1 MKRTTLIIFLLFF
14 VPVVGCAQP
23 LSKQLIKRDTT
34 MLQQREVEKYD
45 SVSAQRYGIGEVG
58 FLKKDWLITLSKL
71 DDRGAWSAE
80 YSPAHDFYVV
90 GKTFYP
96 NGSLHSKGRSF
107 GRVPIGIYEEYDEAG
122 NLIKVV
128 DEDKKFGKIKPKDI
142 VELLEKEGWF
152 NRETGENKITEKEV
166 LPTTGVFY
174 REIIKYVQIRYVP
187 KQATGEKS
195 YWKIAIEPRFMMWIT
210 TYIVDGETGEF
221 TKEKTFEMREE

>member
-1 MKRTTLIIFLLFF
+1 
-14 VPVVGCAQP
+14 
-23 LSKQLIKRDTT
+23 
-34 MLQQREVEKYD
+34 MLQQGEVERYD
-45 SVSAQRYGIGEVG
+45 FEATRNGTDAVIIEQNGWRIEKGSVWE
-58 FLKKDWLITLSKL
+58 D
-71 DDRGAWSAE
+71 GALYNE
-80 YSPAHDFYVV
+80 YAPAKDFY
-90 GKTFYP
+90 KIQKKFYP
-96 NGSLHSKGRSF
+96 NGIMRRKTSLF
-107 GRVPIGIYEEYDEAG
+107 GGVVIGIYEEYDEEG
-122 NLIKVV
+122 NLLKVE

-195 YWKIAIEPRFMMWIT
+195 YWKIVIEPRFMMWIT

-221 TKEKTFEMREE
+221 TKEKTFEMRYE

>member
-1 MKRTTLIIFLLFF
+1 
-14 VPVVGCAQP
+14 
-23 LSKQLIKRDTT
+23 

-45 SVSAQRYGIGEVG
+45 SVSAQRYGVGEVG

-122 NLIKVV
+122 NLIKVE

-187 KQATGEKS
+187 KQATGERS

-221 TKEKTFEMREE
+221 TKEKTFEMRYE

>member
-195 YWKIAIEPRFMMWIT
+195 YWKIAIEPQFMMWIT

>member
-1 MKRTTLIIFLLFF
+1 
-14 VPVVGCAQP
+14 
-23 LSKQLIKRDTT
+23 

-187 KQATGEKS
+187 KQATGERS
-195 YWKIAIEPRFMMWIT
+195 YWEIAIEPRFMMWIT

-221 TKEKTFEMREE
+221 TKEKTFEMRYE

>member
-1 MKRTTLIIFLLFF
+1 MKRTTLIISLLCFA
-14 VPVVGCAQP
+14 PMAGGTQIIAAQP
-23 LSKQLIKRDTT
+23 IKRDTT
-34 MLQQREVEKYD
+34 MLQQGEVEKYD

-152 NRETGENKITEKEV
+152 NQETGENKITEKEV

-187 KQATGEKS
+187 KQATGERS
-195 YWKIAIEPRFMMWIT
+195 YWEIAIEPRFMMWIT
-210 TYIVDGETGEF
+210 TYIVDGETGEL
-221 TKEKTFEMREE
+221 TKEKTFDMREE

>member
-1 MKRTTLIIFLLFF
+1 
-14 VPVVGCAQP
+14 
-23 LSKQLIKRDTT
+23 
-34 MLQQREVEKYD
+34 MLQQREVERYD
-45 SVSAQRYGIGEVG
+45 FEATKNGTEAAIVEQDGWILEKSSMWPSGPFYN
-58 FLKKDWLITLSKL
+58 
-71 DDRGAWSAE
+71 E
-80 YSPAHDFYVV
+80 YAPAKDFYKIHKWFYTSGTMRKKIVLLGDVV
-90 GKTFYP
+90 
-96 NGSLHSKGRSF
+96 
-107 GRVPIGIYEEYDEAG
+107 IGIREEYDEAG
-122 NLIKVV
+122 NPIKVV

-166 LPTTGVFY
+166 LPTTGEFY
-174 REIIKYVQIRYVP
+174 REIIKYVRIRYVP

>member
-1 MKRTTLIIFLLFF
+1 
-14 VPVVGCAQP
+14 
-23 LSKQLIKRDTT
+23 

-45 SVSAQRYGIGEVG
+45 SVSAQRYGVGEVG

-122 NLIKVV
+122 NLIKMV

-166 LPTTGVFY
+166 LPTTGEFY
-174 REIIKYVQIRYVP
+174 RAIMKYVQIRYVP
-187 KQATGEKS
+187 KQATGERS
-195 YWKIAIEPRFMMWIT
+195 YWKIVIEPRFMMWIT

>member
-1 MKRTTLIIFLLFF
+1 MKSTTLIIFLLCFI
-14 VPVVGCAQP
+14 PIVGYAQTIGEQRA
-23 LSKQLIKRDTT
+23 KKDTT
-34 MLQQREVEKYD
+34 MLQQREVERYD
-45 SVSAQRYGIGEVG
+45 FEATKNGTIDVITEQDGWILEKSLMWPSGPFYDEYAPAKEFYQIYKWFYPSGTMRT
-58 FLKKDWLITLSKL
+58 KITLL
-71 DDRGAWSAE
+71 GD
-80 YSPAHDFYVV
+80 VV
-90 GKTFYP
+90 
-96 NGSLHSKGRSF
+96 
-107 GRVPIGIYEEYDEAG
+107 IGIREEYDETG
-122 NLIKVV
+122 NLVKVE

>member
-1 MKRTTLIIFLLFF
+1 
-14 VPVVGCAQP
+14 
-23 LSKQLIKRDTT
+23 

-45 SVSAQRYGIGEVG
+45 SVSAQRYGVGEVG

-122 NLIKVV
+122 NLIKMV

-166 LPTTGVFY
+166 LPTTGEFY
-174 REIIKYVQIRYVP
+174 REIIKYVRIRYVP

-221 TKEKTFEMREE
+221 TKEKTFEMRYE

>member
-195 YWKIAIEPRFMMWIT
+195 YWKIVIEPRFMMWIT